1 MGKYAVEY
9 HAPNIAQHYAA
20 YQVRHEEH
28 GAEQIGAL
36 YALCQHIS
44 YRKSKHVDYYEGYQ
58 CEYGRIPE
66 GMHERRVRNRLCIVG
81 QPHPRPF
88 AGGLEFTEG

>member
-9 HAPNIAQHYAA
+9 HAPNIAQHYTA

-44 YRKSKHVDYYEGYQ
+44 YRKSKHVDYYEETNANMAVYQ
-58 CEYGRIPE
+58 KACMNDGSAIA
-66 GMHERRVRNRLCIVG
+66 
-81 QPHPRPF
+81 F
-88 AGGLEFTEG
+88 A